1 VGAAALHLAH
11 AHQPAPPKPRKPK
24 RKGGG
29 NGGKFA
35 EYASRIYQDDRANT
49 ETRSLLLAIAY
60 VITMVPLDDERGV
73 WKETAKA
80 LGRPRL
86 PHRGSLQELVRGDI
100 PAYEPPGHRYGDD
113 PMDQLCAGP
122 RVRPHPDGPD
132 DWRNTEKLCGAR
144 ANEKVVEKDP
154 VTGWH
159 TNRWFCTRHRDH
171 LLRVR
176 AQVRA
181 QNEAAPAPIPNK
193 GGLLPCY
200 FDSDWV
206 RVYSWG
212 LGWEWKPPVYG
223 YRADDWPVPGRDPNP
238 VVQRARLRLVIGGA
252 DLEGGE

>member
-1 VGAAALHLAH
+1 MGAALHLAH
-11 AHQPAPPKPRKPK
+11 AHQPAPPKKRKPK

-29 NGGKFA
+29 DGAKFS
-35 EYASRIYQDDRANT
+35 EYAQRIYSDDRAGS

-60 VITMVPLDDERGV
+60 VITMVPLDDDTTV

-86 PHRGSLQELVRGDI
+86 RHRGSVQDLVGGDI
-100 PAYEPPGHRYGDD
+100 PRYEAPGSRYADD
-113 PMDQLCAGP
+113 PMDRLCMGP

-132 DWRNTEKLCGAR
+132 DWRNTMKVCGAP
-144 ANEKVVEKDP
+144 AQEKAIEKDP

-159 TNRWFCTRHRDH
+159 TNRWFCPRHRDH

-181 QNEAAPAPIPNK
+181 QNESAPEPIPNK

-212 LGWEWKPPVYG
+212 RGWDWEPPSYG
-223 YRADDWPVPGRDPNP
+223 YRADDWPVPGKEP
-238 VVQRARLRLVIGGA
+238 VPQRARLRLVIGGG
-252 DLEGGE
+252 LEDA